1 MARWQTLVDDSFLCP
16 KEYARI
22 AIKDIYKLSNDDSA
36 VSRQKKDAEAN
47 WKSQGQMLTA
57 VEYGLVLYHAVL
69 PPPIWYRFFLNREY
83 GENMEVSF
91 HLSNGQML
99 TAVEYGLVLYHA
111 VLPAPVWYRFF
122 LNREYGGIQYLVPE
136 GGIVS

>member
-1 MARWQTLVDDSFLCP
+1 MTSCFYFPRSG
-16 KEYARI
+16 R
-22 AIKDIYKLSNDDSA
+22 DDSA

-69 PPPIWYRFFLNREY
+69 PPP
-83 GENMEVSF
+83 
-91 HLSNGQML
+91 GQML

-111 VLPAPVWYRFF
+111 VLPAPFKHISKNIDRLEQETAVAAAAYSAQLFGYK
-122 LNREYGGIQYLVPE
+122 LKI
-136 GGIVS
+136 S